1 MEQISKE
8 LIIRTKKSLFIII
21 IVPLILAAVGYFVQ
35 INTTPRVN
43 YEANAK
49 IELGFYDDYKMNEAN
64 KVASLLNNY
73 DFLMGLFPDSESEEI
88 KILKKDLE
96 VMVEGETRLQIKLKG
111 DSDLEARESL
121 QELVAA
127 FMSFD
132 KELFDKKYTVLK
144 ENVSQLAQEEVNETS
159 KVEKQRFLYEI
170 QNDLLTIYPAQL
182 AEPVSVN
189 EYKTEE
195 FSTKKRT
202 VLGGLIGIT
211 VVFSYIVIPV
221 LFRKEND

>member
-127 FMSFD
+127 LMSFD